1 MCVTCASPPQVAP
14 DAQLPE
20 TCRTYLQCSVD
31 VMQPNF
37 QPFAACAMPHRILI
51 ALLAIVLGTAACCVL
66 DTTWCCLWP
75 PVASLLVIIATRHAL
90 AGLLAGGLAGAVMLA
105 GGDPLAAIWAVFA
118 DHLAP
123 SLRSSWKLGAI
134 VFTLVLG
141 GFAAILEAGGG
152 FRTLLI
158 SVARPGHDR
167 ARQLESAAAGLGI
180 LCFFDGLAN
189 SLVVGRVGRDLA
201 DRSGVARVKLAYIA
215 DSTSSAIACVAFIST
230 WIAFQLSMIGE
241 AYALAGL
248 SVNPYAVFLAS
259 VPYNFYCW
267 FTLVMMF
274 VAIRMQYHPGP
285 MRHFVNEATP
295 NGKTCSE
302 PDAGGGIASALIPL
316 GVLLASFFAYFVAL
330 GSPRPLLPMDRDKL
344 VAAFGSD
351 AGPLVLVLAG
361 VTATAA
367 ATMLFPRQGRG
378 RLRPAA
384 IAFAGGVRTMVGP
397 VFILLAAWILGS
409 VIGALGTAE
418 FIAGLAAQTG
428 SRVLLPSLVFLTGAA
443 ISFSTG
449 TSWGTMGLLFPLA
462 VPAAAQMGVAESQL
476 PIIVAAV
483 FSGAVFGDH
492 CSPFSDTTIVT
503 SISCGVEP
511 HDHVRTQIP
520 YALITAFA
528 TIGVG
533 FLPAGCSIP
542 APVCLVTGTVGLL
555 VLPSLARRF
564 GWGSAGSRG
573 AS

>member
-1 MCVTCASPPQVAP
+1 LIKVQV
-14 DAQLPE
+14 
-20 TCRTYLQCSVD
+20 
-31 VMQPNF
+31 F
-37 QPFAACAMPHRILI
+37 FMPRRIPAVLLVVI
-51 ALLAIVLGTAACCVL
+51 AGTAACSLV
-66 DTTWCCLWP
+66 DASWTRLWP
-75 PVASLLVIIATRHAL
+75 PAVALLVIIATRHAL
-90 AGLLAGGLAGAVMLA
+90 LGLLAGGLAGAVMLA
-105 GGDPLAAIWAVFA
+105 GGDLAAAAWAVLA

-123 SLRSSWKLGAI
+123 SLRSPWKQGAI

-152 FRTLLI
+152 FRTLLLRV
-158 SVARPGHDR
+158 SRPGRDR
-167 ARQLESAAAGLGI
+167 ARQLETAAAGLGL

-215 DSTSSAIACVAFIST
+215 DSTSSAVACVAFIST

-241 AYALAGL
+241 AFAMAGRE
-248 SVNPYAVFLAS
+248 VNPYSVFLAS
-259 VPYNFYCW
+259 IPFNFYCW

-274 VAIRMQYHPGP
+274 VAIRQQYHPGP
-285 MRHFVNEATP
+285 MRSFV
-295 NGKTCSE
+295 
-302 PDAGGGIASALIPL
+302 DAAVPTDASDSGIELGGSIASAMIPL
-316 GVLLASFFAYFVAL
+316 TVLLASFFIFFLAL
-330 GSPRPLLPMDRDKL
+330 GSPHPVLPLSRDKL

-351 AGPLVLVLAG
+351 AGPLVLVLAS
-361 VTATAA
+361 VTSTVAA
-367 ATMLFPRQGRG
+367 AALFPRQKRG

-384 IAFAGGVRTMVGP
+384 IAFSRGVWTMVGP

-418 FIAGLAAQTG
+418 LIAGLAARTG
-428 SRVLLPSLVFLTGAA
+428 STVLLPSLVFLTGSAV
-443 ISFSTG
+443 SFSTG

-462 VPAAAQMGVAESQL
+462 VPAAAQIGLPVDQL

-520 YALITAFA
+520 YALITASA
-528 TIGVG
+528 AIGLG
-533 FLPAGCSIP
+533 FLPAGCGIP
-542 APVCLVTGTVGLL
+542 APACMIAGSLGLL
-555 VLPSLARRF
+555 FLPTLARRF
-564 GWGSAGSRG
+564 GRGSSGGLA